1 MGSKYLS
8 LEGLFMTPLNAN
20 TGLAYSVNGPQS
32 NSYDQNDSALPANA
46 QHAGGIFRS
55 RATED
60 LQHSLAVGARAAS
73 PVLPAHN
80 YMNPPLGGSGTD
92 NPSAVRFT
100 IGSDDES
107 SDDDASPLSS
117 LSSGPGS
124 EPGGLMGLEQTL
136 ESLLL
141 VKEADSAE
149 GAVGGCVYGGGEL
162 ILEESL
168 TSSLNELA
176 SLFSAGKGGKDKAV
190 ESVRKEL
197 GQTIADSFTTARL
210 EELHTIACRLESWQK
225 TNCRLLEKCKV
236 NPFDT
241 YIPDLNTRGMVPIKF
256 DDLINGM
263 VNTGV
268 MSGLGEGLD
277 KIDSYLG
284 GCDVT
289 MLRHRHRLCTD
300 MSKEVHKPILS
311 FSFYQENL
319 LDSQSPDLLFDGEE
333 LPDFTYLLDGDKNKD
348 WNHLARELDAYFQP
362 VFQALVEV
370 GGAIP
375 EDTLE
380 EYFKSVVD

>member
-1 MGSKYLS
+1 
-8 LEGLFMTPLNAN
+8 MTPPNAN
-20 TGLAYSVNGPQS
+20 TGLANSVNGPLS

-46 QHAGGIFRS
+46 QHTGGIFRS

-73 PVLPAHN
+73 AVLPAHN
-80 YMNPPLGGSGTD
+80 YMNPPLGGTD
-92 NPSAVRFT
+92 SPSVARFT

-117 LSSGPGS
+117 LSSGPGP
-124 EPGGLMGLEQTL
+124 EPGGIMGLEQTL

-141 VKEADSAE
+141 VKDADSAE
-149 GAVGGCVYGGGEL
+149 GAVGGCVYCGGEL

-176 SLFSAGKGGKDKAV
+176 SLSSAGKGASDKAV

-197 GQTIADSFTTARL
+197 GETIADSFTTARL

-241 YIPDLNTRGMVPIKF
+241 YIPDFTTRGMVPIKF
-256 DDLINGM
+256 DDLINGII
-263 VNTGV
+263 NTGV
-268 MSGLGEGLD
+268 MPDLGKGLD
-277 KIDSYLG
+277 KIDRYLG

-289 MLRHRHRLCTD
+289 MIRHRHRLCTD
-300 MSKEVHKPILS
+300 MSKDVHQPMLS
-311 FSFYQENL
+311 LSFYQENI
-319 LDSQSPDLLFDGEE
+319 LDSQFPDELFDGEE
-333 LPDFTYLLDGDKNKD
+333 LPDFTYLLDGDKSTD
-348 WNHLARELDAYFQP
+348 WNHLARELDAYLQP

>member
-1 MGSKYLS
+1 
-8 LEGLFMTPLNAN
+8 MTPPSAN
-20 TGLAYSVNGPQS
+20 TGLANSVNGPLS

-60 LQHSLAVGARAAS
+60 LQHSPAVGARTVSA
-73 PVLPAHN
+73 VLPVQN
-80 YMNPPLGGSGTD
+80 YMNPALGETD
-92 NPSAVRFT
+92 NPSVVRFT
-100 IGSDDES
+100 VGSDDEQ

-124 EPGGLMGLEQTL
+124 EPDCFIGLEQTL

-141 VKEADSAE
+141 VKEADSTE
-149 GAVGGCVYGGGEL
+149 GAVGGCAYCGGEQ

-176 SLFSAGKGGKDKAV
+176 SISSAGKGASDKAV

-197 GQTIADSFTTARL
+197 GETIADSFTTARL
-210 EELHTIACRLESWQK
+210 EELHTIACRLELWQK
-225 TNCRLLEKCKV
+225 MNCRLLEKCKV
-236 NPFDT
+236 NSFDT
-241 YIPDLNTRGMVPIKF
+241 YIPDLTTRGMVPIKF
-256 DDLINGM
+256 DDLINGII
-263 VNTGV
+263 NTGV
-268 MSGLGEGLD
+268 MSDLGKGLD
-277 KIDSYLG
+277 KIDSYLR

-300 MSKEVHKPILS
+300 MSKDVHQPILS
-311 FSFYQENL
+311 FSFYQENI
-319 LDSQSPDLLFDGEE
+319 LDSQFPDELFDGEE
-333 LPDFTYLLDGDKNKD
+333 LPDFTYLLDGDKSTD
-348 WNHLARELDAYFQP
+348 WNHLARELDAYLQP